1 MAGEKLDYMHHN
13 PLQPHWQ
20 LCAAPS
26 EYKFSSAQFYET
38 GKDEFG
44 ILTHLMDKL

>member
-1 MAGEKLDYMHHN
+1 MAGEKFDYIHYN

-20 LCAAPS
+20 LCKEPA
-26 EYKFSSAQFYET
+26 EYKYSSAQFYET
-38 GKDEFG
+38 GKDEFE